1 MLYSLGKQYRQS
13 IEPLINL
20 EIGPQGEEFK
30 FLVDTRADRSCVS
43 RLPKGCKLS
52 KTKNCKV
59 RGAKGK
65 PFEASVIEDVMVR
78 GNCREG
84 CSDLLYV
91 PKLECNLLGRD
102 LQIQLGV
109 GGIPQDGR
117 MVAKVTILRESDE
130 SERDSDVWAEEGKSG
145 LLDIT
150 PIKTEIEQGTP
161 RVRVRQYPMSAEG
174 RRGLTPVERAL
185 IETGILEPCISSHNT
200 PILPVKKP
208 DGTDRLIQ
216 DVRGE

>member
-1 MLYSLGKQYRQS
+1 MSRALFPGEAVETINRALDKLGNR
-13 IEPLINL
+13 
-20 EIGPQGEEFK
+20 PQGEEFQ
-30 FLVDTRADRSCVS
+30 FLVDTGADRSCVS

-52 KTKNCKV
+52 KTKTCKV

-65 PFEASVIEDVMVR
+65 RFEASVIEDVMVR

-84 CSDLLYV
+84 CSDLLYM
-91 PKLECNLLGRD
+91 PKLECNWLGRD

-109 GGIPQDGR
+109 GVIFQDGQ
-117 MVAKVTILRESDE
+117 MVAEVTVLRESDE

-161 RVRVRQYPMSAEG
+161 PIRVRQYPMSAEG

-185 IETGILEPCISSHNT
+185 IEIGILEPCM
-200 PILPVKKP
+200 
-208 DGTDRLIQ
+208 
-216 DVRGE
+216 